1 MAERDFPRR
10 RQKLVEALRN
20 NGIDHPQVLNAFAK
34 VKRHLFV
41 ESAFWDRAYD
51 DIALPIGLKQTISQ
65 PSTVAKQSSLLDPK
79 AGDKI
84 LEIGTGSGYQAAI
97 LCEMGLDVYSIER
110 HGPLLQHSAK
120 LLNKLGYRLKTKTS
134 DGSLGWPAF
143 APYDGIVVTAGA
155 LDVPEPLLRDLRLPS
170 ENQRGGRLVIPIG
183 NTESQT
189 MYVYERV
196 GESDFSKS
204 EEGAFKF
211 VPMIGEKGGH

>member
-10 RQKLVEALRN
+10 RQKLVEVLRK
-20 NGIDHPQVLNAFAK
+20 NGVDHPHVLNAFSK

-79 AGDKI
+79 PGDKI

-120 LLNKLGYRLKTKTS
+120 LLNKLGYRLKTK
-134 DGSLGWPAF
+134 PR
-143 APYDGIVVTAGA
+143 TA
-155 LDVPEPLLRDLRLPS
+155 L
-170 ENQRGGRLVIPIG
+170 
-183 NTESQT
+183 
-189 MYVYERV
+189 
-196 GESDFSKS
+196 
-204 EEGAFKF
+204 
-211 VPMIGEKGGH
+211 